1 MIATMSSTANEDYL
15 NNINDSSLLCELIL
29 RIALSQFKCL
39 VDKKQK
45 PLTLM
50 LEVVAKML

>member
-1 MIATMSSTANEDYL
+1 MSSTTNEDYF
-15 NNINDSSLLCELIL
+15 NNSNDSSLLCLLIP
-29 RIALSQFKCL
+29 RIALSQFKGL
-39 VDKKQK
+39 IDNKQK

>member
-1 MIATMSSTANEDYL
+1 MSSTTNEDYL
-15 NNINDSSLLCELIL
+15 NNINDSSLLCKLIP
-29 RIALSQFKCL
+29 RIALSQFKQL

-50 LEVVAKML
+50 LEVFAKIL